1 MRQGIAANL
10 ATISGLRT
18 ASTIPD
24 DPKPPVAIVRPNS
37 ITFDTSFARDTD
49 EYEFSVIVLVGR
61 VDERSAQNKLDSFCE
76 PVGATSVKTAIE
88 SDKSLGGNAY
98 SLRVREMRNYQQIPV
113 GEVIY
118 LGAEFVVQVFAQ

>member
-10 ATISGLRT
+10 STISGLRT
-18 ASTIPD
+18 APTIPD
-24 DPKPPVAIVRPNS
+24 DPKPPVAVVRPNS
-37 ITFDTSFARDTD
+37 IIFDTSFARDTD